1 MKSISESLTKI
12 IATIGPACNNKTVLE
27 EMIKEGLDVCRLN
40 FSHGTH
46 EDHKKAI
53 QLIHQL
59 NDELGTNVAI
69 LVDLQG
75 PKLRIG
81 DVENNGVMLENGKT
95 IVFTSDKCLGTPEK
109 VYMSYKEFPKDVKPG
124 ETVLVDDGK
133 IKLEVIETNK
143 KNSVKLKVI
152 AGGILSSRKGVNL
165 PNTKVSLPSLTEK
178 DTKDAHFA
186 LKHNIDYLA
195 LSFVRKAEDIHI
207 LRDIIK
213 QHKREVRIIA
223 KIEKPEAIENFD
235 AILKETDGV
244 MVARGDLGVETPF
257 NRVPVLQKL
266 LVHKCI
272 QQAKPVIIATQMMES
287 MITNFLPTRAEATD
301 VSNAVLDGADA
312 VMLSGE
318 TSMGKYPVE
327 TIINMQKVIS
337 STEASGFY
345 LNHDY
350 RPESKGNPF
359 FLRDSVCYNACD
371 MANLVNAAGIVVFTF
386 AGTAAIKLS
395 SHRPKCPVYAFATE
409 KIVRHQLN
417 LVRGMKAFEIEKKVN
432 INDATEYALEVLKQK
447 KLIKKGDKIVF
458 VGGIP
463 MAKREQVNMVKVSE
477 V

>member
-12 IATIGPACNNKTVLE
+12 IATIGPACNNKDTLNN
-27 EMIKEGLDVCRLN
+27 MMKEGLDVCRLN
-40 FSHGTH
+40 FSHGSH
-46 EDHKKAI
+46 EDHKKVME
-53 QLIHQL
+53 LIHSL
-59 NDELGTNVAI
+59 NDENDTNIAI

-81 DVENNGVMLENGKT
+81 EVENNGVTLQNGQT
-95 IVFTSDKCLGTPEK
+95 IEFSSEKCLGTSEK

-124 ETVLVDDGK
+124 EIVLVDDGK
-133 IKLEVIETNK
+133 LKLEVVETNK
-143 KNSVKLKVI
+143 KDSVILKVI
-152 AGGILSSRKGVNL
+152 NGGVLSSKKGVNL

-178 DTKDAHFA
+178 DTEDAHFA
-186 LKHNIDYLA
+186 LQNNIDYIA
-195 LSFVRKAEDIHI
+195 LSFVRKAEDIRV
-207 LRDIIK
+207 LRKIIQQYQRDVK
-213 QHKREVRIIA
+213 IIA

-235 AILKETDGV
+235 EILQETDGV
-244 MVARGDLGVETPF
+244 MIARGDLGVETPF

-318 TSMGKYPVE
+318 TSVGQFPVD
-327 TIINMQKVIS
+327 TITNMQKVIS

-350 RPESKGNPF
+350 KPDKNSEF
-359 FLRDSVCYNACD
+359 FLRDSVCYNACG
-371 MANLVNAAGIVVFTF
+371 MASLVDAKGIVVFTF
-386 AGTAAIKLS
+386 TGSAAVKIS
-395 SHRPKCPVYAFATE
+395 SHRPGCKVFAFATE

-417 LVRGMKAFEIEKKVN
+417 LVRGVKAFDIDRKVN
-432 INDATEYALEVLKQK
+432 INDATDHAIAVLKQE
-447 KLIKKGDKIVF
+447 KLISDGDKLVF